1 MRNISSFKEYKGY
14 RLQMGNNGI
23 CFVYRNN
30 QLLITEP
37 NLQLA
42 LNAID
47 NRIYSNPD
55 FKLSGYHQYDNVKKF
70 KEKKEKKEKEK
81 RGNAP
86 RQRFTGIYKS
96 VDMKGEEIEVEVI
109 RGKDKDKKK

>member
-1 MRNISSFKEYKGY
+1 MKNRNLPIKEYKGY
-14 RLQMGNNGI
+14 NIKPVINGVHVI
-23 CFVYRNN
+23 YRNN
-30 QLLITEP
+30 QIIAVEP
-37 NLQLA
+37 SLQIA
-42 LNAID
+42 MQAID

-70 KEKKEKKEKEK
+70 KEKKEKEK
-81 RGNAP
+81 RVNAP
-86 RQRFTGIYKS
+86 RQRFTGIYES